1 MHECGSPR
9 LDQRRG
15 EHCRGYL
22 DARHPH
28 VAAVGPPAPL
38 EEEDGCGHDVRAR
51 CFVRDPH
58 DSCQNPAAN
67 TVLPAFSVTAVSIL
81 RLRFL
86 VEFKATDNPTYDEY
100 EVIYWSIVERDV
112 SLVCAC
118 LPNVRLLLSRLL
130 PKKTYAGDLRES
142 DENAHASLRK
152 NSFAAAGADP
162 GDKIMYSRS
171 FQVEYLENKEGDYSS
186 TMELREWSPTSSRS

>member
-1 MHECGSPR
+1 M
-9 LDQRRG
+9 
-15 EHCRGYL
+15 
-22 DARHPH
+22 
-28 VAAVGPPAPL
+28 
-38 EEEDGCGHDVRAR
+38 
-51 CFVRDPH
+51 
-58 DSCQNPAAN
+58 
-67 TVLPAFSVTAVSIL
+67 LPAFSVTAVSIL